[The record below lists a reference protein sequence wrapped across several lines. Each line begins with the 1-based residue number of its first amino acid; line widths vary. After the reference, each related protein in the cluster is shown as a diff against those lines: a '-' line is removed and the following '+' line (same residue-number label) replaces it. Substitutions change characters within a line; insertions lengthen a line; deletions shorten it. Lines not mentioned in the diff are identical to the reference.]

1 MGKKGEFWMGG
12 WDDGRRRNTRDVVA
26 LSIPN
31 FAKWPTVFFSRVIFT
46 FTPRVTLPVS
56 FSLVLPMYC

>member
-1 MGKKGEFWMGG
+1 MGG